1 MNVIC
6 LHCIAPTNRLLCCN
20 VHRSAAVAISIQ
32 LMLISIHCSLLYLE
46 YFDLFLVC
54 FFFFFFTAVWLPV
67 RGAACKLNEEGK
79 QTS

>member
-6 LHCIAPTNRLLCCN
+6 LRCFAPTNRLLCCN

-32 LMLISIHCSLLYLE
+32 PMLVSIHCSLLYLE

-54 FFFFFFTAVWLPV
+54 FFFLWFVFFFLQQF
-67 RGAACKLNEEGK
+67 GCLFEGRRVN
-79 QTS
+79 